1 MNYAH
6 VAVLMVQTWRNR
18 RGLTMEQLADKL
30 GMSQNALA
38 AKFQRKTLDAALFL
52 KIIRVLEIRTF
63 DKEFDIILQDL
74 SGESN

>member
-38 AKFQRKTLDAALFL
+38 AKLQRKTLDAALFL

-74 SGESN
+74 GGESN